1 MPLLRRPHDHCRG
14 LCARRRT
21 AWSPVLWRRDQDLM
35 RCLSLPARGSL
46 RSLEHLVPGAAP
58 VSSQCLQAPAGHHG
72 PVLNQAVECGSSGQ
86 SAIIS
91 GCQLSVISGKAF
103 PAKAAARPN
112 PHSRPSAHR
121 FPRVRSSEAFRRRPL
136 YWVTRSRRAGIRN
149 PSRGRPFS
157 CAVSYLIRSSICRS
171 RTGRLHRARLAIIIK
186 MPSSHNKLPT
196 TAIAGAVAKLS
207 TQRG

>member
-1 MPLLRRPHDHCRG
+1 
-14 LCARRRT
+14 
-21 AWSPVLWRRDQDLM
+21 M

-149 PSRGRPFS
+149 PSRKRSHDRTSGSGSFDPSRS
-157 CAVSYLIRSSICRS
+157 ESAHRKVRKAVARSFRGLLRS
-171 RTGRLHRARLAIIIK
+171 DTQAGPTRRCPPRGNGVSWMRVSQCSKRWQTWVGSTARL
-186 MPSSHNKLPT
+186 
-196 TAIAGAVAKLS
+196 
-207 TQRG
+207 QR